1 MHELWSQVSWV
12 QITALLLTN
21 KVTRGRSMPP
31 CASSC
36 VYHHH
41 YYYFCEGV
49 LYVSVQR
56 KHWIDTKTQ
65 SSLM

>member
-36 VYHHH
+36 VNHHH
-41 YYYFCEGV
+41 YYYYCEGERKREIFIFLV
-49 LYVSVQR
+49 L
-56 KHWIDTKTQ
+56 T
-65 SSLM
+65 